1 MTRWYLN
8 EDGRMRL
15 SVFNKLTESF
25 PLCGSTSQSLKHKA
39 TISPSCTVIVNI
51 SLGLKGLVIS
61 GSKGARHSR
70 ASIFPG
76 DAWKR
81 RESFHS
87 RGQHLWQLSWTKE
100 SVCLRKEL
108 NYHRIGLEKQHG
120 NCLLFWNTK
129 MTAAS
134 FLPFHILLH
143 FLHIFRKAFVL
154 NTANKNLS
162 WYSSIKVNTEF
173 KQQRRRRLR
182 KRNFKV
188 NSRCLKLYRAYSISF
203 NSSNV
208 GDFFWSWILRD
219 CIEVQEKECVCLAV

>member
-1 MTRWYLN
+1 MTRWYLK
-8 EDGRMRL
+8 EDGRMHL

-25 PLCGSTSQSLKHKA
+25 PLWGSTSQSLKHKA
-39 TISPSCTVIVNI
+39 TISPSCTVIVNMT
-51 SLGLKGLVIS
+51 LGLKGLVIS

-70 ASIFPG
+70 ASILPG
-76 DAWKR
+76 EAWKR

-108 NYHRIGLEKQHG
+108 NSHRTGLEKHHG

-134 FLPFHILLH
+134 FVPFHILLH

-162 WYSSIKVNTEF
+162 WYSSTKVSREL

-182 KRNFKV
+182 KRNF
-188 NSRCLKLYRAYSISF
+188 
-203 NSSNV
+203 
-208 GDFFWSWILRD
+208 
-219 CIEVQEKECVCLAV
+219 

>member
-1 MTRWYLN
+1 MWFYFPVAETQSNNFSILYCYSKHNLGSQRTCYLGIK
-8 EDGRMRL
+8 GRTILKSFNL
-15 SVFNKLTESF
+15 SWW
-25 PLCGSTSQSLKHKA
+25 SLKEERKFSLTWSA
-39 TISPSCTVIVNI
+39 SLTIELN
-51 SLGLKGLVIS
+51 
-61 GSKGARHSR
+61 
-70 ASIFPG
+70 
-76 DAWKR
+76 KR
-81 RESFHS
+81 KR
-87 RGQHLWQLSWTKE
+87 L
-100 SVCLRKEL
+100 LRKEL